1 MSFRRSFTLA
11 AVGNHPRFGINF
23 DPSHFGYQGVD
34 YLGFVRE
41 FGKRVLNVHVKD
53 VWWSDKGTA
62 IGVFG
67 GHADFGVD
75 GRFWDFRSPG
85 RGRVDFEALIRQL
98 NQAGYQGP
106 LTVEWEDPMMDREHG
121 AREAAA
127 FTRRLDFARSQIA
140 FDAAFERG

>member
-1 MSFRRSFTLA
+1 
-11 AVGNHPRFGINF
+11 
-23 DPSHFGYQGVD
+23 
-34 YLGFVRE
+34 
-41 FGKRVLNVHVKD
+41 

-67 GHADFGVD
+67 GHADFGIE

-98 NQAGYQGP
+98 NHAGYQGP

-121 AREAAA
+121 AREAAG
-127 FTRRLDFARSQIA
+127 FTRRLDFARSEIA
-140 FDAAFERG
+140 FDAAFERA